1 MFALIGLAV
10 GEVVEG
16 LRYLSLAC
24 KVGGAA

>member
-10 GEVVEG
+10 GEVIEG

-24 KVGGAA
+24 KVGDAA